1 MKNKL
6 TKYDL
11 AFLTPGL
18 LVFTIFL
25 LIPLTLSFVYSFT
38 NWNGFG
44 NVMNNVGFRNYKM
57 LLSDSAFWNSFKTT
71 IALTFITT
79 FVGNSLGITIAA
91 IIEPKSKVNN
101 IAKTM
106 IFIPAIL
113 SGVVVSFIW
122 SYMTQTNG
130 GIINTMLGWVHIP
143 PIDLYASNQ
152 SMTVMV
158 SLVIAWAALGFYT
171 TVYIAN
177 ISNISE
183 EIYEAAEIDGASP
196 IRTFFSITVPL
207 LQPAIIINVTT
218 AVIWGLKQYD
228 FVKVM
233 IPGTVQTVAVYAVE
247 RAFEYNMFGYSS
259 AIIVILLIFTLFI
272 SALQIRVTRHKEI
285 DY

>member
-6 TKYDL
+6 SKYDA
-11 AFLTPGL
+11 AFLAPGL
-18 LVFTIFL
+18 IVFTVFL

-44 NVMNNVGFRNYKM
+44 STMKNVGFRNYKM
-57 LLSDSAFWNSFKTT
+57 LLTDTYFWVAFKTT
-71 IALTFITT
+71 IILTLITAI
-79 FVGNSLGITIAA
+79 VGNCLGIILAA
-91 IIEPKSKVNN
+91 IIEPKSKVNKF
-101 IAKTM
+101 AKTM

-130 GIINTMLGWVHIP
+130 GIINTMLAWVRIP
-143 PIDLYASNQ
+143 AIDLYASNG

-196 IRTFFSITVPL
+196 KKIFFSITVPL

-218 AVIWGLKQYD
+218 AIIWGLKQYD

-259 AIIVILLIFTLFI
+259 AIIVTLLVFTLLI
-272 SALQIRVTRHKEI
+272 SVLQIQVNRYKEI